1 MKAIQITQWC
11 ARFIREQVQPGDI
24 CIDATMGNGN
34 DTLLLCTLCGE
45 KGHVFAFDIQ
55 KQALENTGR
64 KLQEAAVPD
73 NNFHDREQI
82 YLLTQALIFIPFPSR
97 NSVMSS
103 STASSPSQ

>member
-1 MKAIQITQWC
+1 MKKVDYTLYFITNSDGYDEETFLNKIPAQNLFSLHIWQDL
-11 ARFIREQVQPGDI
+11 A
-24 CIDATMGNGN
+24 
-34 DTLLLCTLCGE
+34 LLP
-45 KGHVFAFDIQ
+45 H
-55 KQALENTGR
+55 
-64 KLQEAAVPD
+64 

>member
-34 DTLLLCTLCGE
+34 DTFLLCTLCGE

-55 KQALENTGR
+55 KSSMDSGTNMVETAQM
-64 KLQEAAVPD
+64 
-73 NNFHDREQI
+73 
-82 YLLTQALIFIPFPSR
+82 LLMLLYDG
-97 NSVMSS
+97 
-103 STASSPSQ
+103 